1 MLPGNE
7 VYHSKIWRLELPW
20 CGGRLGS
27 KVFLLVLTE
36 ELDVLSA
43 AGWSQLDGV
52 SDYVEAEEAALVGE
66 DDGCEVD
73 SPVA

>member
-52 SDYVEAEEAALVGE
+52 LNYVEAEEVALVGE
-66 DDGCEVD
+66 DYGR
-73 SPVA
+73 